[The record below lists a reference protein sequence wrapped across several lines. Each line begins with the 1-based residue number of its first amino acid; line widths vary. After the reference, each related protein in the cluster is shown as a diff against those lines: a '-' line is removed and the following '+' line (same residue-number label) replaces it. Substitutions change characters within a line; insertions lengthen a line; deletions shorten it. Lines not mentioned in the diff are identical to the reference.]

1 MSRVSVV
8 RIRLFSNLLTHEGYP
23 RRHWRIKKKD
33 VWSMIKNDIL
43 DAALIVSAHLKN
55 VVLGEGRREPW
66 NL

>member
-1 MSRVSVV
+1 
-8 RIRLFSNLLTHEGYP
+8 
-23 RRHWRIKKKD
+23 
-33 VWSMIKNDIL
+33 MIKNDML